1 MGRGVL
7 IESEDPLSP
16 VCELKRGGT
25 PHRFQTD
32 DSDVKRASAPAES
45 IALRPGR
52 APMAPYRVSQS
63 WTRKE
68 PTFRRQ
74 HAYSVT
80 RSNTP
85 ANQLSHER
93 GVTMDSSAG
102 GPPPLQFDTA
112 VPTVAPS
119 DIITA
124 QGVTCVAC
132 GRAVSDEYFDVNGQ
146 SVCDGCRTQLAQLAE
161 SPRGWGTFAKA
172 GLFGFV
178 AAVLGAILYYAV
190 IAITN
195 FEIGFVAIAI
205 GFMVGWAIRKAT
217 ANRGGRRF
225 QVLALV
231 LTYWSVGLAYTPLT
245 FQELAKGGN
254 KEQAQGAVLV
264 GFSLALPVLA
274 VFGSLPGGLLS
285 ALIIG
290 IGMRQAWQM
299 TGAQQVQISGPYRI
313 SEAAPPAV

>member
-1 MGRGVL
+1 
-7 IESEDPLSP
+7 
-16 VCELKRGGT
+16 
-25 PHRFQTD
+25 
-32 DSDVKRASAPAES
+32 
-45 IALRPGR
+45 
-52 APMAPYRVSQS
+52 
-63 WTRKE
+63 
-68 PTFRRQ
+68 
-74 HAYSVT
+74 
-80 RSNTP
+80 
-85 ANQLSHER
+85 
-93 GVTMDSSAG
+93 MDSTAG
-102 GPPPLQFDTA
+102 GPPPLKFDTA

-119 DIITA
+119 DVIAA
-124 QGVTCVAC
+124 QGVTRVAC

-161 SPRGWGTFAKA
+161 SPRGWGTFGKA

-254 KEQAQGAVLV
+254 KEQAQGATDATASAPAGSPEPADISIPMMLAVLV

-299 TGAQQVQISGPYRI
+299 TGAQHVQISGPYRI